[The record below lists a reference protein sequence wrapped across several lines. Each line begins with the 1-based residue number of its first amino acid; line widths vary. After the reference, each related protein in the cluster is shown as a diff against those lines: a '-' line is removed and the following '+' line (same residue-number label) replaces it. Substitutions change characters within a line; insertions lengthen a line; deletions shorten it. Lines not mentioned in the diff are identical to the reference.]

1 MVCDFCSQLRQQFLR
16 IEALFVMRDREVM
29 AKFKAAANLTEKD
42 ILELTQ
48 WGGAKLGSIMAPKVE
63 IKASSV
69 LLKSSDRKP
78 KKKNAR
84 EKSAPKVQD
93 IPKDNKEFDI
103 QAFKSFRSW
112 YKAGLVL
119 TDSVR
124 LVQSKLFFNFE

>member
-1 MVCDFCSQLRQQFLR
+1 
-16 IEALFVMRDREVM
+16 MRDREVM
-29 AKFKAAANLTEKD
+29 AKFKAAANLTDKD

-78 KKKNAR
+78 KKKNTR

-124 LVQSKLFFNFE
+124 LVQSKISSISE